1 LKAKRMN
8 QPDGHPQSLTE
19 CQEMLGRCF
28 EALFAKEHLSY
39 MGGFT
44 QGLIHNINGP
54 MQNMSM
60 LVELLLVG
68 QDRIN
73 QFVQARCAGDPDKW
87 MQIQEKQK
95 QRLQQMSG
103 QINALT
109 EMLRD
114 FMLINEMERNESEVD
129 LNLAVSKLIHAL
141 RADLFFKH
149 QVELELRLTTDLP
162 LIRVTAR
169 HLIPSLV
176 HLFQNAMSAMQDVP
190 EKRLV
195 VETRY
200 DGGCVRLS
208 FTDTGCGFTAE
219 QEAHLFEP
227 FFTGW
232 PPAVLTHTRQER
244 HFGLGLYTVRAL
256 LSAYGVKVALERIGH
271 ETLATLEIPVNQ
283 HSSRIKS

>member
-1 LKAKRMN
+1 VKDKIMS
-8 QPDGHPQSLTE
+8 QQIDHPHPTTE
-19 CQEMLGRCF
+19 CQEMLRRCF
-28 EALFAKEHLSY
+28 EALFAKERLSY

-73 QFVQARCAGDPDKW
+73 QFVQAHCAGDSDKW
-87 MQIQEKQK
+87 NQIQEKQK
-95 QRLQQMSG
+95 QRFQQMSG
-103 QINALT
+103 QINMLT

-114 FMLINEMERNESEVD
+114 YMLINEMERNESEVD
-129 LNLAVSKLIHAL
+129 LNLAVSKLIQAL

-149 QVELELRLTTDLP
+149 QVELELQLTNDLP
-162 LIRVTAR
+162 LIRVYAR

-176 HLFQNAMSAMQDVP
+176 HLFQNAMSAMQDVL
-190 EKRLV
+190 EKRLLI
-195 VETRY
+195 ETRY
-200 DGGCVRLS
+200 DGGSVRLTLS
-208 FTDTGCGFTAE
+208 DTGCGFTAE
-219 QEAHLFEP
+219 QEPHLFEP
-227 FFTGW
+227 FFSGW
-232 PPAVLTHTRQER
+232 PATVLTQNRQER

-256 LSAYGVKVALERIGH
+256 MSAYGVKVTLERIGR

-283 HSSRIKS
+283 FGSRMNP

>member
-1 LKAKRMN
+1 VKAESMN
-8 QPDGHPQSLTE
+8 QQTGHPQPTTE
-19 CQEMLGRCF
+19 CQEMLRRCL
-28 EALFAKEHLSY
+28 EALFAKERLSY

-73 QFVQARCAGDPDKW
+73 QFVDAHCSDDPEKW
-87 MQIQEKQK
+87 NQIQEKQK

-103 QINALT
+103 QINTLT

-114 FMLINEMERNESEVD
+114 YMLINEMERNESEVD
-129 LNLAVSKLIHAL
+129 LNLAVSKLIQAL

-149 QVELELRLTTDLP
+149 QVELELRLASDLP
-162 LIRVTAR
+162 LIRVYAR

-176 HLFQNAMSAMQDVP
+176 HLFQNAMLAMQEVLD
-190 EKRLV
+190 KRLV

-200 DGGCVRLS
+200 DGGCVRLT

-227 FFTGW
+227 FFTAW
-232 PPAVLTHTRQER
+232 PATVLTQNRQEQ
-244 HFGLGLYTVRAL
+244 HFGLGLYTVRTL

-271 ETLATLEIPVNQ
+271 ETQATLEIPVNQ
-283 HSSRIKS
+283 YNSRVKP